1 MFVSY
6 FPYPTGNRAATSFG
20 PSLHLL
26 SLLCSDFSLQL
37 TLWLFSFYY
46 DALQPNRNSH
56 HFETYLQEEKNKCGF
71 AIWDDQF
78 LKKKCVRRLAVELDK
93 IRQDKTRQEIRR
105 DEKDILLPSVHST
118 YTHTWL
124 IWSKALP
131 SCMEYLCDTA
141 WWFRARNCI
150 WDALPPIEK
159 ENVTY

>member
-46 DALQPNRNSH
+46 DALRLNRNSH

-78 LKKKCVRRLAVELDK
+78 LKKNCVRRLAVELDK
-93 IRQDKTRQEIRR
+93 IRQDKTRQDKRLEEMRKIFSFLLF
-105 DEKDILLPSVHST
+105 ILH
-118 YTHTWL
+118 THTL
-124 IWSKALP
+124 DSSDQKH
-131 SCMEYLCDTA
+131 YLHAWNICAIQLGDFGLGTA
-141 WWFRARNCI
+141 FGTPYR
-150 WDALPPIEK
+150 L
-159 ENVTY
+159 